1 MENKKILELKIMP
14 LVLISIFGL
23 LFYLV
28 LLFIYFDKE
37 PVLESLKYRDFY
49 QKYALYTPLVFSIL
63 SLIIF
68 YFLYFLKIIFRVKSF
83 IFNIII
89 YFLVFWFF
97 LFLWIDLLLFEP
109 RYADFLNLI
118 ILTFSYP
125 IIISSS
131 FILLLVV
138 LFSIL
143 KCKKNI

>member
-23 LFYLV
+23 LFYLL

-89 YFLVFWFF
+89 YFLIF
-97 LFLWIDLLLFEP
+97 
-109 RYADFLNLI
+109 
-118 ILTFSYP
+118 
-125 IIISSS
+125 
-131 FILLLVV
+131 
-138 LFSIL
+138 
-143 KCKKNI
+143 